1 MPDVQELRINGKTV
15 RVNADRERS
24 LLGVLRDDLGLTGAK
39 YGCGEGRCGAC
50 TVLIDGAAGRARA
63 SPSSARSP
71 PARSPPSRASR
82 RTASCTRSRRPSST
96 PAPCSA
102 ATAPAA

>member
-1 MPDVQELRINGKTV
+1 MPDTQELRINGKTV
-15 RVNADRERS
+15 RVDADRDRP
-24 LLGVLRDDLGLTGAK
+24 LLGVLRDDLGLTGSK

-50 TVLIDGAAGRARA
+50 TVLIDGAPAR
-63 SPSSARSP
+63 SCITKLARSP

-82 RTASCTRSRRPSST
+82 RTAGCTRSSRPSST

-102 ATAPAA
+102 PTAPAA